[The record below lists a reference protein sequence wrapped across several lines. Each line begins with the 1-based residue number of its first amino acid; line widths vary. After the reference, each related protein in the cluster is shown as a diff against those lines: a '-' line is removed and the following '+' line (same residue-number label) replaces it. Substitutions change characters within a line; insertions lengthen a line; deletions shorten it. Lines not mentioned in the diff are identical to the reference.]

1 GNDLKGTIVGN
12 VLHFVATDNRGNTTE
27 VDARFVGDKVTGHMS
42 TTFSNAPK
50 EHMKH
55 SFSGYALKERPAG
68 PARTIEFK
76 PAEFHSRFSADIT
89 PIETIWPGD
98 TIHTQTIDSG
108 GVDEHGLT
116 RALYGN
122 PQTGPFYV
130 GEAERGDVL
139 AVHIKHLRLNR
150 DYADSLDAWGG
161 PQG

>member
-1 GNDLKGTIVGN
+1 MGRRSRCTQKSRHHISLMVTWLFYLQCQRSRGHQHCGRSLMPSEMDGDDPKGTIVGN

-76 PAEFHSRFSADIT
+76 PAEFH
-89 PIETIWPGD
+89 
-98 TIHTQTIDSG
+98 
-108 GVDEHGLT
+108 
-116 RALYGN
+116 N
-122 PQTGPFYV
+122 
-130 GEAERGDVL
+130 
-139 AVHIKHLRLNR
+139 
-150 DYADSLDAWGG
+150 
-161 PQG
+161 